1 MPDEEKGRRLRI
13 LQERQR
19 EIQVRRNARLTG
31 SVQEVL
37 VERFNDATGQWV
49 GHTTENR
56 TLNFTHH
63 GGDGISL
70 LGAYVDVR
78 VTRSGPNSLAGES
91 VPPDSFSPVVARP
104 ATGGLGIEERGQ

>member
-1 MPDEEKGRRLRI
+1 MG
-13 LQERQR
+13 QRQR

-63 GGDGISL
+63 GGEGESL

-91 VPPDSFSPVVARP
+91 VPPNSFSPVVARP